1 MKLDLYLI
9 RRFLSSFLIVLSVMG
24 SISVLLEMTELVRKY
39 DINQIK
45 LIELFKIS
53 LLHLPEMMYR
63 ILPLIILLSTLAM
76 YLSLSRTSELVIIR
90 ASSRS
95 ALRSL
100 VGPVCTTF
108 LIGITSIFFLNPI
121 IATTSKYHASIMN
134 KITNSSKTVT
144 AVLNEGLWMRQD
156 TINGQIIIQAQ
167 KSDPTATFFNNLSIY
182 GFDKKDR
189 PIYHLKAESAS
200 LDPGVWNLKNVKLKT
215 IATSSFPSLKLTD
228 MGFSA

>member
-100 VGPVCTTF
+100 VGPVSTTF

-134 KITNSSKTVT
+134 KITN
-144 AVLNEGLWMRQD
+144 
-156 TINGQIIIQAQ
+156 
-167 KSDPTATFFNNLSIY
+167 
-182 GFDKKDR
+182 
-189 PIYHLKAESAS
+189 
-200 LDPGVWNLKNVKLKT
+200 
-215 IATSSFPSLKLTD
+215 
-228 MGFSA
+228 